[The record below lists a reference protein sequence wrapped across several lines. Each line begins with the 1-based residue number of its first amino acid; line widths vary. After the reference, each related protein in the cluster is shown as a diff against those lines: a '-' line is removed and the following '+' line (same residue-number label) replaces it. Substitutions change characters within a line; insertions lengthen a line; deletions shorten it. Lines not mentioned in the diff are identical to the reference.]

1 MLAEILEWFL
11 TPCPLTARRLG
22 YLNETIAIRARHRR
36 QRSRWQPH
44 LEATRAFVERAASA
58 TVSKRCAT
66 VLGSGP
72 LYDVPLDLLSETFD
86 RVELVDFIHPQ
97 EARRAATQLPNVALR
112 TEDISGAAAA
122 TTLLFTGNGLSNFG
136 KPVVSIARNSIQ
148 PTDRPHIDTGG
159 RMPQLRRN
167 DRAAPSRH
175 AIWRQ
180 MPRRTYNRC

>member
-36 QRSRWQPH
+36 HRSRWQPH

-122 TTLLFTGNGLSNFG
+122 LAKLPRTAVSPPNLGPPLSFSPETDLVISVNLLS
-136 KPVVSIARNSIQ
+136 
-148 PTDRPHIDTGG
+148 
-159 RMPQLRRN
+159 QL
-167 DRAAPSRH
+167 PE
-175 AIWRQ
+175 I
-180 MPRRTYNRC
+180 PYNR